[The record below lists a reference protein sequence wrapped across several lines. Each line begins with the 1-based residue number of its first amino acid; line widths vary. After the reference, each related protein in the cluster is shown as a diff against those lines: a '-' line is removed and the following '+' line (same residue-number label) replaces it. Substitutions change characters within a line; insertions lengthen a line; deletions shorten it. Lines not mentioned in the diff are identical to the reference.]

1 MGPVAVRSLTKESDT
16 MAWYALRPRDPAD
29 PRWPLPDSPVITL
42 KADDPDD
49 ARTKFAQAY
58 PSRPFGTPETPVR
71 DGGGAGYADDP
82 DALVVEAAP
91 EPASPAA

>member
-1 MGPVAVRSLTKESDT
+1 MGPVALASLMKEPDT

-42 KADDPDD
+42 KADDPNA
-49 ARTKFAQAY
+49 ARAKFAQAY

-71 DGGGAGYADDP
+71 DGGGAGFAHDP
-82 DALVVEAAP
+82 GALLVEESP
-91 EPASPAA
+91 EPASPAP